1 MAKACVRCK
10 QKKIKCDSLEP
21 SCSACLKLGLRC
33 ESSSDRRVDKRT
45 IQDGISSFVFKHS
58 GSITKNRRQNYDKS
72 KNVGSIGLLPTPIS
86 SSEGGPPISL
96 IDIASTQPESN
107 SFLSYS
113 ELGDTGE
120 LFYEL
125 DIENFF
131 FNVDGS
137 LGLDHLDN
145 HQNAPLGDMASTASL
160 ETDLAE
166 AFSHQLLIDTVFNDE
181 SHTPMSITR
190 PMMMAIDAKSQ
201 KSEDE
206 LFLLNIVLA
215 IGALTISKLDLAQS
229 SVGFTTN
236 ASNLNSSLVASEVVN
251 YFQNARHFN
260 SFISEKPSRN
270 GFRGLVLMSNFL
282 TGLLTLEAQMI
293 VSYHALQIA
302 VSLGLHQIEQTEL
315 LEENYE
321 LSIAFWEL
329 WCSACLF
336 SSFHDRFPPIR
347 IDEISTPSKLK
358 MENDFDEEFFQLR
371 IRLAE
376 IHCQVRNIS
385 IAVPKHDLRRA
396 VADVMESVDSLEE
409 QISFDEQAFHR
420 RELLLLEL
428 KCWKSQ
434 ALMLDNRFEL
444 SRNRSKLAVNE
455 ARKIVREL
463 WSYYNPETFK
473 KGVPLA
479 HLDWNYTYPLRTAT
493 ICAFT
498 AAKILTEFINSVEF
512 LSFEYFDYSLSRK
525 LLDILTNLMPIN
537 KPLLKNLD
545 EMMNK

>member
-10 QKKIKCDSLEP
+10 QKKVKCDSMEP
-21 SCSACLKLGLRC
+21 SCSTCLKLGLRC
-33 ESSSDRRVDKRT
+33 ESSSDRRIDKRT
-45 IQDGISSFVFKHS
+45 VQDGISSFVFKNS
-58 GSITKNRRQNYDKS
+58 GSKNKRRQSYEKS
-72 KNVGSIGLLPTPIS
+72 NFVGSSGLIPTPIS
-86 SSEGGPPISL
+86 SSEGGPPVGL
-96 IDIASTQPESN
+96 FDRSTQLDSN
-107 SFLSYS
+107 SFLSCL
-113 ELGDTGE
+113 EFGDTGE
-120 LFYEL
+120 LLYEL

-131 FNVDGS
+131 LNVDGS
-137 LGLDHLDN
+137 SGLDQVDS
-145 HQNAPLGDMASTASL
+145 HQTAPLGDTASAASL
-160 ETDLAE
+160 GTDSTE
-166 AFSHQLLIDTVFNDE
+166 AFSHLLLIDTVFNDE

-190 PMMMAIDAKSQ
+190 LMMMAIDAKSQ

-206 LFLLNIVLA
+206 SFLLNIVLA
-215 IGALTISKLDLAQS
+215 IGALTLGKRDLAQS
-229 SVGFTTN
+229 SVGFSTN
-236 ASNLNSSLVASEVVN
+236 ASNLNSSLVASEVVK

-260 SFISEKPSRN
+260 SFILEKPSRN
-270 GFRGLVLMSNFL
+270 GFRGLVLMANFL

-293 VSYHALQIA
+293 VSFHALQIA
-302 VSLGLHQIEQTEL
+302 VSLGLHRIEETEL

-336 SSFHDRFPPIR
+336 SSFHDRLPPIR

-358 MENDFDEEFFQLR
+358 MENAFDEDFFQLR

-376 IHCQVRNIS
+376 IHCQVRKNS
-385 IAVPKHDLRRA
+385 VAVPKHDLRRA
-396 VADVMESVDSLEE
+396 LADVMETVDSLEE

-434 ALMLDNRFEL
+434 ALMLDNRYEL

-463 WSYYNPETFK
+463 WSHYNPETFK
-473 KGVPLA
+473 KGILLA

-493 ICAFT
+493 MCAFT
-498 AAKILTEFINSVEF
+498 AARILTEFINSVGF
-512 LSFEYFDYSLSRK
+512 LSFDYFDYSMSRK
-525 LLDILTNLMPIN
+525 LLDTLTNLMPIN

-545 EMMNK
+545 EMMNQ